1 MLGTGTVNPPP
12 RRYSFK
18 SNAVRPTAVEIA
30 PRVIELRNLGM
41 GISQLAE
48 RFHVSYSLVHKMLR
62 KAKLK
67 TSNRKNRE
75 EKKEPAAPKA
85 RRTP

>member
-1 MLGTGTVNPPP
+1 
-12 RRYSFK
+12 
-18 SNAVRPTAVEIA
+18 
-30 PRVIELRNLGM
+30 M